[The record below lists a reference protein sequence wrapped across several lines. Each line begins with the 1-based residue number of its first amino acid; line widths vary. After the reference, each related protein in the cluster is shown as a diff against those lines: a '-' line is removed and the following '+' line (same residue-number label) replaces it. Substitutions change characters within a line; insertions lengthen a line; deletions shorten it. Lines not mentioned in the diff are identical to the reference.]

1 MIGSHLHRPS
11 ISWLI
16 CRKGTKP
23 ESRFLKVA
31 TEADSKALA
40 GHHCPT
46 LLAKRI
52 HRYIRKYMPSW
63 KGPNPEMLKLFP
75 LCRIHLHLGLLGL
88 RLSKSCR
95 ISVISVCYT
104 FNKWRPR
111 SLTTSK
117 TRVSE
122 ASWCFLKLHV
132 VPHPSQNCPM
142 KSFPRWS
149 SGPSSR
155 WSIAA
160 SSRRSGLPEQLCWFA
175 LDVQAFP
182 HLRMKSA
189 SSLPKENEGTLVHA
203 LGPTPQ
209 AL

>member
-1 MIGSHLHRPS
+1 
-11 ISWLI
+11 
-16 CRKGTKP
+16 
-23 ESRFLKVA
+23 
-31 TEADSKALA
+31 
-40 GHHCPT
+40 
-46 LLAKRI
+46 
-52 HRYIRKYMPSW
+52 MPSW

-88 RLSKSCR
+88 RLSKYCR

-122 ASWCFLKLHV
+122 GSWCFLKLRV

-149 SGPSSR
+149 GGPSSR

-175 LDVQAFP
+175 LDIQAFP

-189 SSLPKENEGTLVHA
+189 SSLPKENEGYISTFVGSDASSSVTGDKQRLIKV
-203 LGPTPQ
+203 P
-209 AL
+209 